1 MKTKTANSPIKD
13 KYFGFDFFERVS
25 ATFEL
30 VYGRFDRQRFLG
42 QVKNNL
48 NSLELKERIKFCSHL
63 VHQQLPDDFIKALE
77 ILYSYA
83 GETKSEFGT
92 IFISDYVGR
101 YGLDHSDLSMEALK
115 DSTHLSTSELAVR
128 EFLLI
133 DLESGLKE
141 MKKWAEDE
149 NEHVR
154 RLASEGS
161 RPRLPWSFHLKDLQ
175 KDPSLAFPILEK
187 LKADKSLYV
196 RKSVANHLNDISKDN
211 SEWLLQKLSGWSMKK
226 RNTAWIVNRGLRTL
240 VKKGDVK
247 ALELLDIKVSAKVQI
262 KKFSVMPK
270 NVVMGEDVEISVHL
284 QKEDTPVQK
293 LLINYSLEYPLKNG
307 KRGHKIF
314 RIKTLESAGKG
325 NIVFS
330 KGYSFKPLSTR
341 THYAGEYR
349 FVLLINGAEKGARV
363 VRLSGKTANQDHV
376 SSDKKTRRNE
386 DDTR

>member
-1 MKTKTANSPIKD
+1 
-13 KYFGFDFFERVS
+13 
-25 ATFEL
+25 
-30 VYGRFDRQRFLG
+30 
-42 QVKNNL
+42 
-48 NSLELKERIKFCSHL
+48 
-63 VHQQLPDDFIKALE
+63 
-77 ILYSYA
+77 
-83 GETKSEFGT
+83 
-92 IFISDYVGR
+92 
-101 YGLDHSDLSMEALK
+101 MEALK
-115 DSTHLSTSELAVR
+115 DFTHLSTSELAVR

-349 FVLLINGAEKGARV
+349 FVLLINGAEKEERI
-363 VRLSGKTANQDHV
+363 VRLSDKTANQDHV

-386 DDTR
+386 NDTR